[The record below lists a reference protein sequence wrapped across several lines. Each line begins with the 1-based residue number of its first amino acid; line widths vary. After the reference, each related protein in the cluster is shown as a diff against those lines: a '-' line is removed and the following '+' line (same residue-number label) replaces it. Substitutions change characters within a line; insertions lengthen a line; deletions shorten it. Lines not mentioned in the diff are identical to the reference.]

1 MTIKELFKD
10 FPNSSKKFYEW
21 CKDNGELCELD
32 LERLEIDLF
41 CELSSQ
47 NTFQKYV
54 YLNNGTLFEWLEE
67 MGIYVTYKIK
77 TLPTPKFIPV
87 VYQKGKGFPIYTRKG
102 CKSREEALYNAFRNG
117 ILEIEKNN
125 ERSR

>member
-1 MTIKELFKD
+1 MKELFKD

-54 YLNNGTLFEWLEE
+54 YLNNGTLFDWLEE

-77 TLPTPKFIPV
+77 MKPAPKFISV
-87 VYQKGKGFPIYTRKG
+87 VYKSGSNYPIYSNKG
-102 CKSREEALYNAFRNG
+102 VESREKVLFHGFRNA
-117 ILEIEKNN
+117 IKYVEN
-125 ERSR
+125 EPIY

>member
-1 MTIKELFKD
+1 MSIKELFKD

-47 NTFQKYV
+47 NTFQKYI
-54 YLNNGTLFEWLEE
+54 YLNNGTLFDWMEE

-77 TLPTPKFIPV
+77 MEPTPKFISV
-87 VYQKGKGFPIYTRKG
+87 VYKSGSNYPIYSNKG
-102 CKSREEALYNAFRNG
+102 VESREKVLFNGFRNA
-117 ILEIEKNN
+117 IKYVESIH
-125 ERSR
+125 

>member
-54 YLNNGTLFEWLEE
+54 YLNNSTLFEWLEE
-67 MGIYVTYKIK
+67 MGIHVTYKIK
-77 TLPTPKFIPV
+77 MKPTLKFISV
-87 VYQKGKGFPIYTRKG
+87 VYKSGSNYPIYSNKG
-102 CKSREEALYNAFRNG
+102 VESREKVLFHGFRNA
-117 ILEIEKNN
+117 IKYVENEKKT
-125 ERSR
+125 

>member
-1 MTIKELFKD
+1 MKELFKY

-41 CELSSQ
+41 CELSSR

-67 MGIYVTYKIK
+67 MGIHVTYKIK
-77 TLPTPKFIPV
+77 MKPTLKFISV
-87 VYQKGKGFPIYTRKG
+87 VYKSGSNYPIYSNNG
-102 CKSREEALYNAFRNG
+102 VESREKVLFHGFRNA
-117 ILEIEKNN
+117 IKYVEN
-125 ERSR
+125 EPIY